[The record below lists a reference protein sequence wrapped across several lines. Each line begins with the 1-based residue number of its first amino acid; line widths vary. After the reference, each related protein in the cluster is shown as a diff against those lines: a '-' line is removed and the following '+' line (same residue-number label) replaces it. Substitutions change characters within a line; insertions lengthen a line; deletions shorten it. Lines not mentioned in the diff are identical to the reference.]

1 MSWREA
7 AESVFCETVAAT
19 GRILVMITSY
29 VQVKPQ
35 VLFVCTS
42 HAYIGMLADEH
53 TDTDTGGAC
62 VWMSAADEMID
73 ALDR

>member
-1 MSWREA
+1 
-7 AESVFCETVAAT
+7 
-19 GRILVMITSY
+19 MITSEY

-35 VLFVCTS
+35 VFFVCTS
-42 HAYIGMLADEH
+42 HAYIGMLADEL

-62 VWMSAADEMID
+62 IWMSAADEMID